1 MTIEKWSDDIIV
13 LELADDPL
21 FVDDMTNLL
30 SQLEQEP
37 FDVVLNFSAVSF
49 LNSSGIAKLLRL
61 RKRMLSL
68 DRWLMLCGIN
78 AKIKNVF
85 SVTGLDKIFQFAGDV
100 STALA
105 TLQLFHDDN
114 NK

>member
-1 MTIEKWSDDIIV
+1 MAMEKWSDEIVV
-13 LELADDPL
+13 LELSDDPQ
-21 FVDDMTNLL
+21 FGEDMTNLL
-30 SQLEQEP
+30 AELEQTP
-37 FDVVLNFSAVSF
+37 YDVVLNFSGVSF

-78 AKIKNVF
+78 TKIKNIF

-105 TLQLFHDDN
+105 TVQLFHDED
-114 NK
+114 K